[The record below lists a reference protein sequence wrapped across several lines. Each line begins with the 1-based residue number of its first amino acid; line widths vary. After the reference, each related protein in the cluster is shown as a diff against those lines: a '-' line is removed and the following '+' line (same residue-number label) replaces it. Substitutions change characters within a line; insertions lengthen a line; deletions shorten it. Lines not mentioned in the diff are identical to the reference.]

1 MSRSPG
7 VRRVV
12 PGPRRTAGQP
22 LTVTRDRTG
31 RSIRCRLIGE
41 LDAYSSDLLDR
52 SLRTEEREG
61 CDEIILDLED
71 LVFVDST
78 GLRTL
83 IEAASRAQ
91 GGGWSVRV
99 INARGKVRRVFD
111 LTDMDSILAY
121 CQKTALLP
129 EY

>member
-1 MSRSPG
+1 M
-7 VRRVV
+7 V
-12 PGPRRTAGQP
+12 PGAGIAAGRP
-22 LTVTRDRTG
+22 LAVERTRDG
-31 RSIRCRLIGE
+31 GSVRLKLVGE

-52 SLRTEEREG
+52 SMRTEEQEG
-61 CDEIILDLED
+61 CSEIILDLED
-71 LVFVDST
+71 LLFVDST

-91 GGGWSVRV
+91 GGDWSVRV

-111 LTDMDSILAY
+111 LTDMDSMLEY
-121 CQKTALLP
+121 CQKTALRS